1 MAGAMLNGGAI
12 EWDDP
17 SSLAYLSWP
26 FRGETTTDTASARR
40 RSGPAIGGSDG

>member
-17 SSLAYLSWP
+17 SSLAHSWP
-26 FRGETTTDTASARR
+26 WGDTTTDTASARR
-40 RSGPAIGGSDG
+40 RSGPAIAGSDG